1 MIIVLNITISLHKS
15 KFNAVNAITL
25 QFLFTFTRQLI
36 NSLIN
41 SLVFRRIFY
50 YDYFQILRLSLFY
63 F

>member
-25 QFLFTFTRQLI
+25 QFLFTLTRQLI

>member
-25 QFLFTFTRQLI
+25 QFLFTFTHQLI

>member
-41 SLVFRRIFY
+41 SLEFRRIFY